1 MRVLT
6 TYAIVVNGVV
16 KVQPIDHRVSE
27 LIVMNNSSG
36 VIYLG
41 ANESVSESNGFP
53 IFPNDIMSFR
63 CNYGSYFYLYGSGQE
78 VRILEVY

>member
-16 KVQPIDHRVSE
+16 KVQPRDSRVRE
-27 LIVMNNSSG
+27 LVVMNNSSG

-41 ANESVSESNGFP
+41 AKESVSESDGFP
-53 IFPNDIMSFR
+53 IFPNDIISFH
-63 CNYGSYFYLYGSGQE
+63 CNYDFYFYLYGSSQE

>member
-1 MRVLT
+1 MRVLA

-16 KVQPIDHRVSE
+16 RVQPRDYRVRE
-27 LIVMNNSSG
+27 LVVMNNSSD

-53 IFPNDIMSFR
+53 VFPSDIMSFR
-63 CNYGSYFYLYGSGQE
+63 CNFDFYFYLYGSGQE